1 MAIYI
6 TVPMPSKADKMTW
19 FIPKEQLLRK
29 APSHIKTR
37 KIMIYTEGIL
47 GMKQRWPQ
55 RLWIPKRVH

>member
-6 TVPMPSKADKMTW
+6 TVLMPSKADKMTW

-29 APSHIKTR
+29 AQSHIKTR

-47 GMKQRWPQ
+47 GMK
-55 RLWIPKRVH
+55 